1 MSAMYRQVL
10 LDLPLFTNFT
20 EDLKTQKPTKS
31 SISLLKSANR
41 EIKAQKGKGGGKR
54 CPDSI
59 LSFSRSHLQHLNQ
72 ASKTDRENKHKP
84 QKPQPS
90 QRPFR
95 RSNSQGFSI
104 PPHPTHQILIRNS
117 SGSC

>member
-41 EIKAQKGKGGGKR
+41 EIKAQKGKGGVR
-54 CPDSI
+54 DVLI
-59 LSFSRSHLQHLNQ
+59 LSYLSAEVTFS
-72 ASKTDRENKHKP
+72 T
-84 QKPQPS
+84 
-90 QRPFR
+90 
-95 RSNSQGFSI
+95 
-104 PPHPTHQILIRNS
+104 
-117 SGSC
+117 